1 MIHDTHAPVAHAPT
15 TPAPEP
21 HVVHSEPSQ
30 QNLRILI
37 ADDAAE
43 TRRTLRIMLSLD
55 ERLEVVAVAKNG
67 QQAVELAQLY
77 QPNIALLDVNMPVMN
92 GIEAIRKM
100 LAYDPGLI
108 CVVISTE
115 QDSQTLYDAMAAG
128 AREYLI
134 KPFTVGE
141 LEHVI
146 YKVRKLMSERE
157 QLVEEATQN
166 RKRHEQ
172 EIKVLKRRAREYIL
186 AQRTDDETVEIL
198 EILSIDP
205 DCEEIWL
212 MNLGMVYIMRKEW
225 GKLRV
230 FSERLE
236 KSKKS

>member
-1 MIHDTHAPVAHAPT
+1 
-15 TPAPEP
+15 
-21 HVVHSEPSQ
+21 
-30 QNLRILI
+30 
-37 ADDAAE
+37 
-43 TRRTLRIMLSLD
+43 MLSLD
-55 ERLEVVAVAKNG
+55 ESLEVVAIAENG
-67 QQAVELAQLY
+67 QQAVDLAQRHR
-77 QPNIALLDVNMPVMN
+77 PDIALVDINMPVMN
-92 GIEAIRKM
+92 GIEVIRKM
-100 LAYDPGLI
+100 LANDPALI

-146 YKVRKLMSERE
+146 YKVHKLISKRE
-157 QLVEEATQN
+157 QLVEEATKN

-186 AQRTDDETVEIL
+186 ARRTDDETVETL

-212 MNLGMVYIMRKEW
+212 MNLGMVYILRKEW
-225 GKLRV
+225 GKLKV
-230 FSERLE
+230 LSERLE
-236 KSKKS
+236 KSNKS